1 MRHLRHLLIIASLAA
16 APLLSPSSARAQTA
30 SDAETAV
37 LSEIAKCLVVG
48 LPEDWQRAQ
57 VVVELKE
64 PGAPDGE
71 VRYLFSRTLARD
83 KLESFKPCDEQAPAR
98 AMVGLRGAQPP
109 EKRGWRVAR
118 FLLNRDGKFDLSYDY
133 PK

>member
-1 MRHLRHLLIIASLAA
+1 MRHLLIIALLAA
-16 APLLSPSSARAQTA
+16 APLLSPSWAQAQNA
-30 SDAETAV
+30 SEAETAV

-48 LPEDWQRAQ
+48 LPQDWQRAQ

-64 PGAPDGE
+64 PGAPEGE
-71 VRYLFSRTLARD
+71 VRYLFSRTLTRD
-83 KLESFKPCDEQAPAR
+83 QLERFTPCDEQAPAR

-109 EKRGWRVAR
+109 EKRGWKSAR